1 MSDKIDTISIIAMVE
16 FESTIHGK
24 IYLAMLKSTKKIK
37 TLFRKVKKLMVKKNV
52 VQHPD
57 VDIIVNV
64 GENREQN
71 EDEDEDEGENREDE
85 KQDEIDENVN
95 VVEKTKAVAV
105 NMIFCQYHRDY
116 PDRIEESS
124 NARIYKQIKPLMFV
138 PCLECSRLKLAQAE
152 QEKGKGKEK
161 QEGPIRT
168 LAEKETY
175 ARDTTK
181 KAQQKRQILRNAQEA
196 VQKAEKVLT
205 EARQAEHTIVQAEE
219 SQAEEKQEAKKRV
232 QMAMSDL
239 ETSKKEYN
247 IRHEEAKEI
256 TLIEKKAVQE
266 VMDARER
273 ESENEI

>member
-64 GENREQN
+64 GENREQ
-71 EDEDEDEGENREDE
+71 E

-239 ETSKKEYN
+239 ETSKKESN